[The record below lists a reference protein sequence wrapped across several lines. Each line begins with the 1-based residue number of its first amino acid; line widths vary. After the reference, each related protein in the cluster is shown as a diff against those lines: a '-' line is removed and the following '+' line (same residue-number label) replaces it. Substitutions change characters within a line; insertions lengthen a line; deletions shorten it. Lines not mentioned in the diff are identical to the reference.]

1 MQAPKRVVGKKRL
14 ISSGVPENQQNSVD
28 NCETW
33 ANCYRIMTTAWI
45 FLLLAGLMEIVWAVT
60 LKFTHGLTRFWPTA
74 VVVAALGLS
83 IFFMAL
89 SLKHIPLGTAYA
101 IWFGIG
107 SVGTAAVGILF
118 FQESRDPLRLLCLGL
133 ILAGVV
139 GLKFLTRE

>member
-1 MQAPKRVVGKKRL
+1 
-14 ISSGVPENQQNSVD
+14 
-28 NCETW
+28 
-33 ANCYRIMTTAWI
+33 MTTAWI
-45 FLLLAGLMEIVWAVT
+45 YLLLAGLMEIVWAVT
-60 LKFTHGLTRFWPTA
+60 LKFTNGLTRFWPTA
-74 VVVAALGLS
+74 GVVTALGLS

-89 SLKHIPLGTAYA
+89 CLKHIPLGTAYA

-107 SVGTAAVGILF
+107 SVGTAAIGILF